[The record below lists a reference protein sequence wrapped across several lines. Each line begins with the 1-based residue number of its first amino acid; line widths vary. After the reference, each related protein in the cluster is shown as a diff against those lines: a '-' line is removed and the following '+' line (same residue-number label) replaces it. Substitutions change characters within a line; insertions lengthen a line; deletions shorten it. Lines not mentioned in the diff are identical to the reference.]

1 MADEIYY
8 KLAKVLDTLP
18 NGFPA
23 TQSGIEIK
31 ILKWIFTPEQA
42 DLFCDMRLTF
52 ETAAQVAE
60 RTGRP
65 LDGLEKQLK
74 AMGRAGQLFAIDFGG
89 VRIYKMLP
97 WVFGIYEFQLGRMD
111 KEFAELCEEYGP
123 IYRKQFFSETPP
135 LMRTVPIEKEISAG
149 QEVLPYERVSNIIEQ
164 NQSFL
169 ANDCICKKEKALLG
183 HPCDRPVAVC
193 LAVAPV
199 PGVFD
204 KYPTG
209 KVLTKQEAHD
219 LMKKTEEWGLVHL
232 TSNVQGGGFYICN
245 CCKCCCGV
253 LDAINQLGIPASLVI
268 NSHYYAKIDPDKC
281 IQCGKC
287 YDDRCQV
294 RAIEKCDE
302 ASRVIQERCIG
313 CGLCVMTCP
322 GEAIRLV
329 RKERD
334 QITAPPVNEDTW
346 FEQRGLM
353 RGIDFSRYK

>member
-18 NGFPA
+18 TGFPA

-52 ETAAQVAE
+52 ETAEQVAE

-89 VRIYKMLP
+89 VMVFKMLP
-97 WVFGIYEFQLGRMD
+97 WVFGIYDFTSLAGWIRNLPCFVKYTDQFTESSFFQ
-111 KEFAELCEEYGP
+111 
-123 IYRKQFFSETPP
+123 TPS

-149 QEVLPYERVSNIIEQ
+149 QEALSYERVSNIIEQ

-183 HPCDRPVAVC
+183 HPCDRPVQVC

-209 KVLTKQEAHD
+209 
-219 LMKKTEEWGLVHL
+219 
-232 TSNVQGGGFYICN
+232 QGAYQTRS
-245 CCKCCCGV
+245 
-253 LDAINQLGIPASLVI
+253 A
-268 NSHYYAKIDPDKC
+268 
-281 IQCGKC
+281 
-287 YDDRCQV
+287 
-294 RAIEKCDE
+294 
-302 ASRVIQERCIG
+302 
-313 CGLCVMTCP
+313 
-322 GEAIRLV
+322 
-329 RKERD
+329 
-334 QITAPPVNEDTW
+334 
-346 FEQRGLM
+346 
-353 RGIDFSRYK
+353 